1 MRLGGVWR
9 HVFLGSL
16 WRRPLATT
24 LCLLAIALGVALGL
38 AVQLIHAAALAE
50 FGQGMRLLNGEADLQ
65 VVGPQRGFDDQLY
78 PLLAQRP
85 EVAEASPLLEIEALL
100 PNRPI
105 RLRILGI
112 DPFRVAQ
119 VTPSLLPMVLDKMG
133 TATPDRASPL
143 ASGNVRFDT
152 LEPDALFLSPAAAA
166 QLDIVGG
173 VTLRVQVG
181 SHESE
186 LRLAGSVPAA
196 GLGQVLAVMDIAAAQ
211 QAFEQIGRL
220 SRIDLRLAPGI
231 DMERARRVL
240 SALLPPGVSLRTP
253 ADSQAEIQG
262 LSRAYRVNLT
272 MLATM
277 ALVTGSLLVFSA
289 QWFSVVR
296 RRQEFA
302 FLRAI
307 GLGRNN
313 LKRYLLA
320 EGGLL
325 GLIGGL
331 IGLAL
336 AQLLTASALWVIGGD
351 LGAGYFRGL
360 TPEFHWEPGLN
371 LGYLVLGILT
381 GLGGAW
387 LPACEA
393 ARLIPARGLR
403 AGDEAEVY
411 RAPPRWGL
419 TLSFFTVASFCCFL
433 PPLDG
438 LPIGG
443 YLAVALILV
452 GAVMSVP
459 GATAWAMP
467 RLAWRGTILT
477 RLALARL
484 AAAPVQAVV
493 AGAGVVASVALAG
506 SMAIMVIS
514 FRDSLDDWLIRMLP
528 ADLYLRA
535 APAGTSGYLEPEEV
549 KQVSLLPGIAGIRPV
564 RFESLRIGSKGDTI
578 ALIARPITRMG
589 DLPLVAGST
598 SPEGLGTDPPAWI
611 SEVAADRLRLGIG
624 APLALPLG
632 ERMQTFRV
640 AGIWR
645 DYARQQG
652 AILIELEIYQKLTGD
667 RRVNDLGLYLTA
679 GTDPAGVMSLILAQ
693 FGEGVSELTLPGEL
707 RALILGVFD
716 RTFLVTYLMEAVA
729 VLIGLFGISTS
740 YAALATSRRKELGIL
755 RHLGLRRRQIGA
767 LLAIEASLT
776 AAVSVL
782 IGLFAGGAIA
792 WILIEVIN
800 RQSFHWSMDLRWPY
814 GILMTFSFAMIVL
827 AALAARIS
835 GRQAMRQDAVLAVR
849 EDW

>member
-1 MRLGGVWR
+1 
-9 HVFLGSL
+9 
-16 WRRPLATT
+16 
-24 LCLLAIALGVALGL
+24 
-38 AVQLIHAAALAE
+38 
-50 FGQGMRLLNGEADLQ
+50 
-65 VVGPQRGFDDQLY
+65 
-78 PLLAQRP
+78 
-85 EVAEASPLLEIEALL
+85 
-100 PNRPI
+100 
-105 RLRILGI
+105 
-112 DPFRVAQ
+112 
-119 VTPSLLPMVLDKMG
+119 MVLDQKG

-143 ASGNVRFDT
+143 ASGNVRLDT

-173 VTLRVQVG
+173 GTLRVQVG

-196 GLGQVLAVMDIAAAQ
+196 GLSQVLAVMDIAAAQ
-211 QAFEQIGRL
+211 QAFEQTGRL

-231 DMERARRVL
+231 DPERARRVL
-240 SALLPPGVSLRTP
+240 STLLPPGVSLRTP

-336 AQLLTASALWVIGGD
+336 AQLLTTSALWVIGAD

-360 TPEFHWEPGLN
+360 TPEIHWEPGLN
-371 LGYLVLGILT
+371 LGYLALGILT

-459 GATAWAMP
+459 VATAWAMP
-467 RLAWRGTILT
+467 RLARRSTILA

-506 SMAIMVIS
+506 SMAIMVFS
-514 FRDSLDDWLIRMLP
+514 FRDSLDGWLIRMLP

-652 AILIELEIYQKLTGD
+652 AILIELETYQKLTGD

-679 GTDPAGVMSLILAQ
+679 GTDPAGVMSLIRAQ

-776 AAVSVL
+776 SAVSVL

>member
-1 MRLGGVWR
+1 
-9 HVFLGSL
+9 
-16 WRRPLATT
+16 
-24 LCLLAIALGVALGL
+24 
-38 AVQLIHAAALAE
+38 
-50 FGQGMRLLNGEADLQ
+50 
-65 VVGPQRGFDDQLY
+65 
-78 PLLAQRP
+78 
-85 EVAEASPLLEIEALL
+85 
-100 PNRPI
+100 
-105 RLRILGI
+105 
-112 DPFRVAQ
+112 
-119 VTPSLLPMVLDKMG
+119 
-133 TATPDRASPL
+133 
-143 ASGNVRFDT
+143 
-152 LEPDALFLSPAAAA
+152 
-166 QLDIVGG
+166 
-173 VTLRVQVG
+173 
-181 SHESE
+181 
-186 LRLAGSVPAA
+186 
-196 GLGQVLAVMDIAAAQ
+196 VLAVMDIAAAQ
-211 QAFEQIGRL
+211 QAFEQTGRL

-231 DMERARRVL
+231 DPERARRVL
-240 SALLPPGVSLRTP
+240 STLLPPGVSLRTP

-307 GLGRNN
+307 GLGRND
-313 LKRYLLA
+313 LKRCLLA

-336 AQLLTASALWVIGGD
+336 AQLLTLSALWLIGGD
-351 LGAGYFRGL
+351 LGAGYFRGQ

-371 LGYLVLGILT
+371 LGYLALGFLT

-393 ARLIPARGLR
+393 ARLIPALGLR
-403 AGDEAEVY
+403 AGDEADVY

-419 TLSFFTVASFCCFL
+419 TLSFFTVAFLCCFL

-452 GAVMSVP
+452 GAMMSVA

-467 RLAWRGTILT
+467 RLARRSTILA

-484 AAAPVQAVV
+484 EAAPVQAVV
-493 AGAGVVASVALAG
+493 VGAGVVASVALAG

-578 ALIARPITRMG
+578 ALIARPITRRG

-598 SPEGLGTDPPAWI
+598 SPEGLGADPPAWI
-611 SEVAADRLRLGIG
+611 SEVAADRLRLRIG
-624 APLALPLG
+624 AALALPLG
-632 ERMQTFRV
+632 ERIQTFRV

-652 AILIELEIYQKLTGD
+652 AILIELETYQKLTGD
-667 RRVNDLGLYLTA
+667 RRVNDLGIYLTA
-679 GTDPAGVMSLILAQ
+679 GTDLAGVMSLIRAQ
-693 FGEGVSELTLPGEL
+693 FGEGGSELTLPGEL

-767 LLAIEASLT
+767 LLAIEAALT

-792 WILIEVIN
+792 WILIEIVN
-800 RQSFHWSMDLRWPY
+800 RQSFHWSMDLHWPY
-814 GILMTFSFAMIVL
+814 GILMTFSFAMIML